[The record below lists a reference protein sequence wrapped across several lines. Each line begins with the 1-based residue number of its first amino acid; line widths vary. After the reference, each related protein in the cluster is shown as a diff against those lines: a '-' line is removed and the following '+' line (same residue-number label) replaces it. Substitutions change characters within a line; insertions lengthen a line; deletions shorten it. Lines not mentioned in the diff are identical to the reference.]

1 MYKLIAYFTRPENVE
16 EFDKHYNEVHAPL
29 MARVPGLEKMTVC
42 RNVRA
47 FSGDAPYYLIAEMQF
62 ADKEAFKS
70 AMSSEENKAAGK
82 DVMSFAG
89 RLVTMVH
96 GEFEDVG

>member
-1 MYKLIAYFTRPENVE
+1 MYKLIAFFTRPENVE

-29 MARVPGLEKMTVC
+29 MSKVPGLEKRTVA

-47 FSGDAPYYLIAEMQF
+47 FSGEAPYYMIAEMHF
-62 ADKEAFKS
+62 ADREAFKA
-70 AMSSEENKAAGK
+70 AMASDENKAAGK

-89 RLVTMVH
+89 PLVTMVH
-96 GEFEDVG
+96 GEFTDV